1 MVSDWLRPCEIVG
14 RPQLVLLGSQG
25 GPPTAPGSSRVTLA
39 LQPVEHVGGR
49 PSQVAADLV
58 RPGCFAGGAPLV
70 DRGDRN
76 GQVGRQVLIVQ
87 SGLDMRAPVSTG
99 PGSGLAGR
107 LTAPSPGRLLG
118 LGATRAGRGR
128 GVRGSPARPPA
139 CGPAPAAMSWAAR
152 TSRGG
157 TTEGSSAGCPSSVT
171 GRTGSDSELS
181 GPRPTSTSTCTT
193 APTTPGGMAP
203 TRTATHHG
211 GPCPLPPS
219 PGELRSR
226 RRSRRAEPR

>member
-1 MVSDWLRPCEIVG
+1 VSALARGMIAQRRAIRRTVRCISQGYWFESSRRSFYQGFMPWAALFDHQLPLLLPQLLSAPTTGRSSGRVSGRPPKRSSSQCRGDGRMVSDWLRPCEIVG

-128 GVRGSPARPPA
+128 GVRGSPARSPA
-139 CGPAPAAMSWAAR
+139 CVGP
-152 TSRGG
+152 
-157 TTEGSSAGCPSSVT
+157 
-171 GRTGSDSELS
+171 
-181 GPRPTSTSTCTT
+181 
-193 APTTPGGMAP
+193 
-203 TRTATHHG
+203 H
-211 GPCPLPPS
+211 
-219 PGELRSR
+219 R
-226 RRSRRAEPR
+226 RR